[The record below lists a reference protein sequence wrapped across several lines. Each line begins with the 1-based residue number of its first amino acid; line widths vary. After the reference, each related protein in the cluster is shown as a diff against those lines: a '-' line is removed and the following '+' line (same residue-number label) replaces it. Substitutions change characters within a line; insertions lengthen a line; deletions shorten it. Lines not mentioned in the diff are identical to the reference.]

1 MWRSDRLRGER
12 RSGEI
17 GAMIGGDDSGP
28 GMGRFLTLAIAV
40 IIIIF
45 IQMIAIGS
53 FGIMGLFTLLN

>member
-12 RSGEI
+12 RSAELGP
-17 GAMIGGDDSGP
+17 MIGGDDSGP

-53 FGIMGLFTLLN
+53 FGIMGLFTLLD

>member
-1 MWRSDRLRGER
+1 
-12 RSGEI
+12 
-17 GAMIGGDDSGP
+17 MIGGDDSGP
-28 GMGRFLTLAIAV
+28 GMGRFLSLAIAV